1 MTVTHPTNRWVIKL
15 GTSVLTAGTAQIS
28 PRRLLEIVRQV
39 AHLHEQSMEIVLVTS
54 GAMAAGREQLDN
66 PDLGRNI
73 PAKQMLS
80 AVGQPRLMHLYADL
94 FALFDIDVAQILPFF
109 GMVGMCIQV
118 AGFALFGIDVA
129 QILLTRSDFSH
140 RLSYLNARDSL
151 NALLA
156 HHVIPIVNENDAIA
170 TEEIKLGDND
180 NLSALV
186 ANLVDADRLILLTDQ
201 PGLFTTDPRS
211 DPDAQLI
218 STVDEIN
225 DDLFNIA
232 GGAGTS
238 LGTGGMTTKLQAA
251 QLATRS
257 GTTVVIAQGARPDV
271 LLELAGPDAR
281 SLGTWFQ
288 PSSSHVES
296 RKRWILS
303 ERTPGSLTV
312 DEGAARILRGGG
324 ASLLPVGVTAIAGAF
339 ERGVVVRVLDPAGQE
354 IARGLSN
361 YSARSLERILGCQS
375 DEIEA
380 RLGYTYGDEVI
391 HRDHLVLV

>member
-94 FALFDIDVAQILPFF
+94 
-109 GMVGMCIQV
+109 
-118 AGFALFGIDVA
+118 FALFGIDVA